1 MSVGLGVLGG
11 IVAFL
16 CVEKLVRI
24 MKVGSALAGKLMFP
38 GLKKHVLA
46 GRSQA
51 FSQRSCSCS
60 GGKETRATQEKESQR
75 K

>member
-24 MKVGSALAGKLMFP
+24 MKVGSALAGKLMFL
-38 GLKKHVLA
+38 G
-46 GRSQA
+46 
-51 FSQRSCSCS
+51 
-60 GGKETRATQEKESQR
+60 
-75 K
+75 

>member
-24 MKVGSALAGKLMFP
+24 MKVGSAPAEKLVF
-38 GLKKHVLA
+38 
-46 GRSQA
+46 
-51 FSQRSCSCS
+51 
-60 GGKETRATQEKESQR
+60 
-75 K
+75 